1 VDHKIRRLDD
11 KRYAGNQF
19 NYYCDSCTLHLHGYN
34 NKHYVES
41 LAGWTWEL
49 IRENTGDVV
58 ANAGNE
64 NVQSFGRTEEIAR
77 RDGIDRFNA
86 EPCRKPK

>member
-1 VDHKIRRLDD
+1 MDHKIRRLDD

-19 NYYCDSCTLHLHGYN
+19 NYYCDICTLHLHGYN
-34 NKHYVES
+34 NKRDVES

-49 IRENTGDVV
+49 IRENNGDLI
-58 ANAGNE
+58 ATSDNE
-64 NVQSFGRTEEIAR
+64 RVRSYARTEVIAR
-77 RDGIDRFNA
+77 RDGLDRFNS